1 MTYKERRTANDPI
14 RILGTEK
21 ADIRQYDGG
30 LRHIRGIKSYQA
42 VRACRSKPEM
52 QDGYG
57 FTYNHAAMLAYW
69 NEHFLLE
76 YLSNPVSEH
85 AGDSHTLL
93 VISPDG
99 IHWEKPQVIF
109 PEYWLTAEH
118 YQGPKK
124 ELLPKGEKFCSV
136 MHQRCGFYQTSQGK
150 LLITGFYGISPAPNV
165 APNNGW
171 GIGRVVR
178 EIYKDFTFSPIYFI
192 RYNEPAGYS
201 RSTAD
206 GFPYFEE
213 SSDQGFVEACRELL
227 ADKVMIQQWWEEQRF
242 DTELFTQHGGQAL
255 CTYTDQEGNIVGV
268 YKHGLCTVSEDKG
281 ESWSQPVRCLSLET
295 STGKV
300 WGQRTSDGKYALV
313 YNPSTDSMHRWPL
326 AVVTGDDGHTFS
338 DMLAVT
344 TEVAPSRYEGY
355 TKNFGPQYIRG
366 IMEGITQPKD
376 GSMWITYSVNKED
389 IWVTHIAVPITGRQV
404 SDFQEDFSASEPGGE
419 VSGWNIYSPLWAPVE
434 LVKKDGKTVLS
445 LSDTDPYDRAKAER
459 TIPEAQA
466 GSVMFRVMAEAV
478 GNAPMLIEFQD
489 HKGAVPIKISFCP
502 DGIVRVKGNG
512 VYHDLF
518 SCQFGMWYDFTVSYD
533 CVSARYTAAVSCK
546 GEEFF
551 RKEFPFSQSVETV
564 ERILFAT
571 KGCVN
576 TQDLEASG
584 KFCTIGDLPD
594 SDSPAPLSRL
604 LISSLS
610 VYTEVKADE

>member
-1 MTYKERRTANDPI
+1 M
-14 RILGTEK
+14 
-21 ADIRQYDGG
+21 
-30 LRHIRGIKSYQA
+30 
-42 VRACRSKPEM
+42 
-52 QDGYG
+52 
-57 FTYNHAAMLAYW
+57 
-69 NEHFLLE
+69 
-76 YLSNPVSEH
+76 
-85 AGDSHTLL
+85 
-93 VISPDG
+93 
-99 IHWEKPQVIF
+99 
-109 PEYWLTAEH
+109 
-118 YQGPKK
+118 
-124 ELLPKGEKFCSV
+124 
-136 MHQRCGFYQTSQGK
+136 
-150 LLITGFYGISPAPNV
+150 
-165 APNNGW
+165 
-171 GIGRVVR
+171 
-178 EIYKDFTFSPIYFI
+178 
-192 RYNEPAGYS
+192 
-201 RSTAD
+201 
-206 GFPYFEE
+206 
-213 SSDQGFVEACRELL
+213 
-227 ADKVMIQQWWEEQRF
+227 
-242 DTELFTQHGGQAL
+242 
-255 CTYTDQEGNIVGV
+255 
-268 YKHGLCTVSEDKG
+268 
-281 ESWSQPVRCLSLET
+281 ET

-533 CVSARYTAAVSCK
+533 CVSAGQHHGHK
-546 GEEFF
+546 QQ
-551 RKEFPFSQSVETV
+551 P
-564 ERILFAT
+564 
-571 KGCVN
+571 
-576 TQDLEASG
+576 
-584 KFCTIGDLPD
+584 
-594 SDSPAPLSRL
+594 
-604 LISSLS
+604 
-610 VYTEVKADE
+610 